1 MGKNKCIKITDDA
14 LIAWAEMLE
23 DMAKMV
29 FVAIAPTLIV
39 LDTKLKDSII
49 NSLALAGF
57 AILLLFLGL
66 VLRNVKHNRKEK

>member
-1 MGKNKCIKITDDA
+1 MEKSKCVTLTDDA

-49 NSLALAGF
+49 SSLALVGF
-57 AILLLFLGL
+57 ATLLLFLGL
-66 VLRNVKHNRKEK
+66 VLRNIKQNRKEK